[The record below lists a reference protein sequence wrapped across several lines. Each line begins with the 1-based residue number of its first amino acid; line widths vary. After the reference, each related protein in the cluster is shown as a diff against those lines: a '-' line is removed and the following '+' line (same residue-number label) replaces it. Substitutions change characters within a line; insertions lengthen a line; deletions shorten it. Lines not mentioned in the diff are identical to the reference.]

1 MKILATNKSL
11 ITTQMKIYQVI
22 SNYLDHK
29 SKVMK
34 ILNGQVEKN
43 YQIKTMLEVNKVI
56 IHNKVF

>member
-1 MKILATNKSL
+1 
-11 ITTQMKIYQVI
+11 MKIYQVI